1 MRTRY
6 IVIGIAVIA
15 LAAGAGLAISAALKS
30 SRDAGAAAA
39 AATPRPTPT
48 TKVWM
53 AAFRWSGGGP
63 SNDIRNSKP
72 FDLLGGRQRVTV
84 TTKPLRGEYRSP
96 SVSWTIYP
104 ADGRDGYEML
114 NPPINGGTSEFYLP
128 QGSYYMD
135 ANTLDCEWTLTMREL
150 RQR

>member
-6 IVIGIAVIA
+6 VVIGVVVVA
-15 LAAGAGLAISAALKS
+15 LAVLAGLGITSMLGGSRASAPP
-30 SRDAGAAAA
+30 AAAA
-39 AATPRPTPT
+39 PQPTPT
-48 TKVWM
+48 TQTWVT
-53 AAFRWSGGGP
+53 AFKWAGGGLN
-63 SNDIRNSKP
+63 NDIRNSKP

-150 RQR
+150 R

>member
-6 IVIGIAVIA
+6 IVIGIVVLAFAV
-15 LAAGAGLAISAALKS
+15 AAGLGITAMLKS
-30 SRDAGAAAA
+30 SRATTASAP
-39 AATPRPTPT
+39 AATPKPSPT
-48 TKVWM
+48 TQIWVT
-53 AAFRWSGGGP
+53 AFKWIGGGP

-150 RQR
+150 R